1 MFRVIPAI
9 DLKGGK
15 VVRLRQGREKEVTFE
30 AENPLEIAKNW
41 VSRGAKVLHVI
52 DLDGAF
58 EGKLRHEREI
68 LDIISLGIEVQVGGG
83 IRDLNLAERLLKLGV
98 QRVIFGTLAI
108 EKVEDV
114 RDFAEKW
121 KGRVMVAMDVRE
133 GRVVFKGWKEKSSLD
148 PLEFARLY
156 EDCDVS
162 FLYTNVDVEGLM
174 MGIEREKMEFLR
186 KIRRPFY
193 IAGGISSIEDIAFV
207 KKLGAKGAILGS
219 ALYMGKIKFEEALK
233 LEYEESV

>member
-156 EDCDVS
+156 E
-162 FLYTNVDVEGLM
+162 
-174 MGIEREKMEFLR
+174 
-186 KIRRPFY
+186 
-193 IAGGISSIEDIAFV
+193 
-207 KKLGAKGAILGS
+207 
-219 ALYMGKIKFEEALK
+219 
-233 LEYEESV
+233 